1 MLILLTIGIT
11 GFLCILNAIF
21 AITFRKRRKREFL
34 SYLTACLIELAIFG
48 VALAIRLGSL
58 TSIPYHLPP
67 GLASPQLLLKASLL
81 IATSPSRVELGA
93 ALAIGIGLLPVAYWH
108 RTSVSTIR
116 RQIAQD
122 AKAHSADNGGV
133 RVHSN
138 APGDW
143 MN

>member
-1 MLILLTIGIT
+1 MLILLTVGIT

-21 AITFRKRRKREFL
+21 AIAFRKRRKREVL

-67 GLASPQLLLKASLL
+67 GLAFNRAE
-81 IATSPSRVELGA
+81 IGA
-93 ALAIGIGLLPVAYWH
+93 ALAIGIGLLPAAYWN
-108 RTSVSTIR
+108 RTSVSKIR

-122 AKAHSADNGGV
+122 AKTHSAGNSGV

>member
-1 MLILLTIGIT
+1 MLILLTVGIT

-21 AITFRKRRKREFL
+21 AITFRKRRKREVL

-58 TSIPYHLPP
+58 TSIPYHLSP
-67 GLASPQLLLKASLL
+67 GLAF
-81 IATSPSRVELGA
+81 SRVELGA
-93 ALAIGIGLLPVAYWH
+93 ALAIGIGLLPAAYWH
-108 RTSVSTIR
+108 RTSVSKIR